1 MTKHTRIIE
10 TEFKRFLGETK
21 ETLRANPNGD
31 RSRAP
36 HLAEAVIE
44 AATRRL
50 RESMDT
56 AETLEAIREIAS
68 NLLGCETM
76 HLIRL
81 DRETGVF
88 HPFWSFGVEPANRC
102 LINALEESASYCA
115 ALGSAYIARD
125 LQDQSARGPH
135 TKVTV
140 FVPFRCQSEVTAVL
154 VLLQFLPQ
162 KLGFDKI
169 DNEIFRILS
178 EEAGSK
184 LFCREAGSVSSNI
197 PEQKS

>member
-10 TEFKRFLGETK
+10 TEFRRFLGETK
-21 ETLRANPNGD
+21 ETLRGNPNGD

-88 HPFWSFGVEPANRC
+88 HPF
-102 LINALEESASYCA
+102 
-115 ALGSAYIARD
+115 
-125 LQDQSARGPH
+125 
-135 TKVTV
+135 
-140 FVPFRCQSEVTAVL
+140 
-154 VLLQFLPQ
+154 
-162 KLGFDKI
+162 
-169 DNEIFRILS
+169 
-178 EEAGSK
+178 
-184 LFCREAGSVSSNI
+184 
-197 PEQKS
+197 